1 MPFLLTLMV
10 VDLVT
15 IWRRELLKFFAD
27 TSHVIINLIS
37 PLLVIFL
44 VGSGLDEVVRIPGAE
59 GGYFGFFGPGLIAV
73 AAIGSSM
80 QVGFSLIRDRE
91 GAMGNILVAPV
102 SRVAILLGKVLA
114 ELTEQGL
121 TFLLALF
128 LFLIVNQAPLVGMLI
143 VLPITGLIV
152 LGFSSIG
159 ILAATLF
166 YSTKA
171 YNSFLTFVVSPLI
184 FLSGAFFP
192 LKDFPPL
199 LQYVGAVNPLTYGVD
214 AVRGAVFGNGTFP
227 LWVDMAILG
236 PFAILAFGLAW
247 WLFNRREVKLW

>member
-1 MPFLLTLMV
+1 MLR
-10 VDLVT
+10 DIVT

-27 TSHVIINLIS
+27 PSHVVINLVS
-37 PLLVIFL
+37 PMLIIFL
-44 VGSGLDEVVRIPGAE
+44 VGSGLDEVVNIPGAN

-91 GAMGNILVAPV
+91 GAIGNVLVAPV
-102 SRVAILLGKVLA
+102 SRASVLLGKMLA
-114 ELTEQGL
+114 ELTEQGV
-121 TFLLALF
+121 TFVVALV
-128 LFLIVNQAPLVGMLI
+128 LFMLVNRAPLSGLLV
-143 VLPITGLIV
+143 VLPIIGLLV
-152 LGFSSIG
+152 LGFSSVG

-171 YNSFLTFVVSPLI
+171 YNSFLTFVVSPLM

-192 LKDFPPL
+192 LEDFPPL

-214 AVRGAVFGNGTFP
+214 AVRAAVFSNGTFG
-227 LWVDMAILG
+227 LGVDLAVLV
-236 PFAILAFGLAW
+236 PFALGSFGLAW
-247 WLFNRREVKLW
+247 WLFDRREVKLW